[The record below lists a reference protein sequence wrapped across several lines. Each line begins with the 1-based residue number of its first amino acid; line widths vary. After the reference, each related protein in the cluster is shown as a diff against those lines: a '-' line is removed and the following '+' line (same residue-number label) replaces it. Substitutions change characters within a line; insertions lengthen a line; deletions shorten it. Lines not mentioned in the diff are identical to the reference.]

1 MVIYDIIAFF
11 VDKDACGILLG
22 LVNNINSVKNFFLF
36 IADLL
41 ILFIENLGIFWT
53 VYYFTPFHLIIC
65 EFISELIN
73 YYARLIQYK
82 PGVETNYTFLYDRN
96 NIIIS

>member
-11 VDKDACGILLG
+11 VDRDASGILLG

-65 EFISELIN
+65 EFISGLIN
-73 YYARLIQYK
+73 YYARLI
-82 PGVETNYTFLYDRN
+82 
-96 NIIIS
+96 